1 MNNDGT
7 YEFDHAQ
14 NQQIGRT
21 GLWARTLGIVLIAQ
35 GAVGLLDITTN
46 AIGSIIGL
54 AIALAIGLAFFK
66 GGGALQ
72 RVVDT
77 EGLDM
82 PHMLE
87 SLSEVTR
94 AFTIRIVLVLIG
106 LGFVL
111 LALLFVLLVAAA

>member
-111 LALLFVLLVAAA
+111 LALLFLLLVAAA